1 MSVISDP
8 AAIEKRSFEIIE
20 ELLKDKDLKGPEK
33 DVIMRVVHATAD
45 PEFADNMAFSEGAAQ
60 AGISSIRSGCAIVTD
75 VKMLRAGVSP
85 DRPSG
90 EVICLISDPDIISEA
105 RRTGMTRAATAMR
118 RLAESGRLDGAIVA
132 IGNAPTALYEV
143 MDLIRTKGVR
153 PALVIGVPV
162 GFVGAAESKEELLG
176 VREVPFITCRG
187 RKGGSP
193 VGAAIINALIKL
205 AEAG

>member
-20 ELLKDKDLKGPEK
+20 GLLRDKGLSGPEK

-45 PEFADNMAFSEGAAQ
+45 PDFAGNMAFSEGAVE
-60 AGISSIRSGCAIVTD
+60 AGITAIKSGRTIVTD
-75 VKMLRAGVSP
+75 VKMLKAGVSP
-85 DRPSG
+85 DRPGG
-90 EVICLISDPDIISEA
+90 EAVCLISDPDVISEA
-105 RRTGMTRAATAMR
+105 KKTGTTRAAAAMR
-118 RLAESGRLDGAIVA
+118 RLAGLGTLDGSIVA
-132 IGNAPTALYEV
+132 IGNAPTALYEA

-153 PALVIGVPV
+153 PALVVGVPV
-162 GFVGAAESKEELLG
+162 GFVGAAESKEELLNIK
-176 VREVPFITCRG
+176 EVPFITCRG

-205 AEAG
+205 SKTG

>member
-1 MSVISDP
+1 MISDP

-20 ELLKDKDLKGPEK
+20 GLLRDKGLGGPEK

-45 PEFADNMAFSEGAAQ
+45 PDFADNMAFSEGAVK
-60 AGISSIRSGCAIVTD
+60 AGISAIKSGRTIVTD
-75 VKMLRAGVSP
+75 VKMLKAGVSP
-85 DRPSG
+85 DRPG
-90 EVICLISDPDIISEA
+90 DEPLCLISDPDIISEA
-105 RRTGMTRAATAMR
+105 KKSGITRAAAAMR
-118 RLAESGRLDGAIVA
+118 SLAESGRLDGAIVA

-143 MDLIRTKGVR
+143 IGLIRTNGVR
-153 PALVIGVPV
+153 PALVVGVPV

-176 VREVPFITCRG
+176 VKEVPFITCRG

-205 AEAG
+205 SKA